1 MTTLAADQE
10 LIMSAVLKPKLT
22 LQEYLDWENAQEGRH
37 EFVQGSVLAM
47 TESGRIHGRV
57 LLNLASHLAAA
68 LAGTRCQVFITS
80 MKVQTAE
87 DTVLY
92 PDVFV
97 TCDAADLATDQ
108 IFRAPTLVIEVLS
121 PSTQAY
127 DRSHK
132 FALYR
137 RISALMEYVLVDHD
151 THRVEAF
158 RRNAA
163 GEWVLHDMSD
173 DDAFVATSLDLSI
186 AMTDVFAGIDPP
198 PESA

>member
-1 MTTLAADQE
+1 MTTVAAAQA
-10 LIMSAVLKPKLT
+10 LIMNAVLKPKLT

-47 TESGRIHGRV
+47 TEIGRIHGRV

-137 RISALMEYVLVDHD
+137 RISALREYVLVDPD
-151 THRVEAF
+151 TRRVEAF
-158 RRNAA
+158 RRNAV
-163 GEWVLHDMSD
+163 GDWMLHDMSD
-173 DDAFVATSLDLSI
+173 DDAFVAASLDLI
-186 AMTDVFAGIDPP
+186 VAMTDVFAGIDPP
-198 PESA
+198 PGPA

>member
-1 MTTLAADQE
+1 MTTVAAAQA

-137 RISALMEYVLVDHD
+137 RISALREYVLVDPD
-151 THRVEAF
+151 TRRVEAF
-158 RRNAA
+158 RRNAV
-163 GEWVLHDMSD
+163 GDWMLHDMSD
-173 DDAFVATSLDLSI
+173 DDAFVAASLDLI
-186 AMTDVFAGIDPP
+186 VAMTDVFAGIDPP
-198 PESA
+198 PEPA